1 MYHNRTKILNLKKKI
16 EESYVQLNLFIE
28 TKIIHSANF
37 SNRVDQTLTTKKKWY
52 FLKQVLKEELKFP
65 PSQISLLT
73 A

>member
-1 MYHNRTKILNLKKKI
+1 
-16 EESYVQLNLFIE
+16 VQLNLFIE